1 MERSKRLIVNF
12 KGLADGKHQFTFER
26 KDDFFAAIEYSEF
39 EKGEIDVKVILDKG
53 FSNITLDVSIK
64 GQVMVMC
71 DRCLDP
77 YYEKIKF
84 DGTLYAKYDDAG
96 TDADEEIIL
105 LGKNDFEI
113 DITHYVYES
122 VCLSL
127 PYQRVHKKGACNEQ
141 MIELIKKHKS
151 N

>member
-1 MERSKRLIVNF
+1 MLIVNF
-12 KGLADGKHQFTFER
+12 KGLADGKYQFTFER
-26 KDDFFAAIEYSEF
+26 KDDFFTAIEYSEF
-39 EKGEIDVKVILDKG
+39 EKGEIDVKVIMDKG
-53 FSNITLDVSIK
+53 FSYITLNVSVK
-64 GQVMVMC
+64 GQVMVIC

-77 YYEKIKF
+77 YYEKVKF
-84 DGTLYAKYDDAG
+84 EETLYAKY
-96 TDADEEIIL
+96 ADVAEDGSDKEFIL